1 MLHCTVLASFTNLSK
16 HLHPPHRTTKFWL
29 YLYAQIYI
37 QNCYTCMHKY
47 IYKIVCIHAHTK
59 KCVYMHTGLRR
70 LQLRQCQLINA
81 AIQVFP
87 SNIFPLCWRFPH
99 SFKHLQGLSLF
110 MFIVSGAC
118 FQYLPNDICGIS
130 LNRLEKHDWKV
141 KCIRKPFIFKFG
153 FGKIKLGWRSQIGFA
168 TTLNLPTLKLLKIAT
183 LIQIWSFFLFE
194 MIGWRVSIAL
204 GWVNVIDSIW
214 IICQKPRFPPGK
226 VLAYLRLWNMQA
238 SKGHTCWG
246 GNLVFSHGYQREP
259 LYFASLNFQIR
270 YI

>member
-1 MLHCTVLASFTNLSK
+1 MY
-16 HLHPPHRTTKFWL
+16 TK
-29 YLYAQIYI
+29 LYAYMHI
-37 QNCYTCMHKY
+37 QRN
-47 IYKIVCIHAHTK
+47 VC
-59 KCVYMHTGLRR
+59 MHTGLRR

-110 MFIVSGAC
+110 IFIVSGAC
-118 FQYLPNDICGIS
+118 FQYLSNDICGIS

-141 KCIRKPFIFKFG
+141 KCIRKPFIFKFR

-194 MIGWRVSIAL
+194 IIGW
-204 GWVNVIDSIW
+204 
-214 IICQKPRFPPGK
+214 
-226 VLAYLRLWNMQA
+226 
-238 SKGHTCWG
+238 
-246 GNLVFSHGYQREP
+246 VF
-259 LYFASLNFQIR
+259 I
-270 YI
+270 

>member
-1 MLHCTVLASFTNLSK
+1 
-16 HLHPPHRTTKFWL
+16 
-29 YLYAQIYI
+29 
-37 QNCYTCMHKY
+37 MHKY

-59 KCVYMHTGLRR
+59 KCVYMHTGLWR
-70 LQLRQCQLINA
+70 LQLRQCPLINA

-118 FQYLPNDICGIS
+118 FQYLSNDICWNS

-183 LIQIWSFFLFE
+183 LIQIWSFSWMNKCYWFHLNYL
-194 MIGWRVSIAL
+194 SKAT
-204 GWVNVIDSIW
+204 
-214 IICQKPRFPPGK
+214 FPPRKSFGIFAFMK
-226 VLAYLRLWNMQA
+226 YA
-238 SKGHTCWG
+238 SK
-246 GNLVFSHGYQREP
+246 
-259 LYFASLNFQIR
+259 
-270 YI
+270 